1 MPALIQWW
9 TQDLAA
15 LSPTALDDAVYA
27 AGADLL
33 ARWGQPHRRYH
44 GTRHLVEVFWALEE
58 LEDAGEIDSAAGLL
72 GRVAA
77 WWHDAIYDPRA
88 VGEANETDSAA
99 LSREVLT
106 GLDCDADDVD
116 TIETLVLATAS
127 HRDAS
132 GSLERAFLD
141 ADLWILSAPTGRF
154 DDYCGQ
160 VRAEYAH
167 VPDAA
172 YAAARSSI
180 LGEFAARPH
189 LYRTDHARREWE
201 PQARINL
208 DRELARLAGPT
219 LDVT

>member
-77 WWHDAIYDPRA
+77 WWHDAI
-88 VGEANETDSAA
+88 
-99 LSREVLT
+99 
-106 GLDCDADDVD
+106 
-116 TIETLVLATAS
+116 
-127 HRDAS
+127 
-132 GSLERAFLD
+132 
-141 ADLWILSAPTGRF
+141 
-154 DDYCGQ
+154 
-160 VRAEYAH
+160 
-167 VPDAA
+167 
-172 YAAARSSI
+172 
-180 LGEFAARPH
+180 
-189 LYRTDHARREWE
+189 
-201 PQARINL
+201 
-208 DRELARLAGPT
+208 
-219 LDVT
+219 

>member
-88 VGEANETDSAA
+88 VEGANEADSAA
-99 LSREVLT
+99 LAREVLT
-106 GLDCDADDVD
+106 SLDCDADDVD
-116 TIETLVLATAS
+116 TIEALVLATAW
-127 HRDAS
+127 HRDDS

-141 ADLWILSAPTGRF
+141 ADLWILSAPAGRF
-154 DDYCGQ
+154 DDYCAQ

-167 VPDAA
+167 VPEAA
-172 YAAARSSI
+172 YSTARSSI
-180 LGEFAARPH
+180 LGEFMARPH
-189 LYRTDHARREWE
+189 LYRTDHARGEWE